1 MPRTQKD
8 QATHALQGTTSQAN
22 VPGQSAVPA
31 GRPKLPKGLSTSARA
46 AFKDACRALEAR
58 RALTPGD
65 AYLLK
70 LFAVLTHRHEMAQA
84 KLDEEG
90 MVRTYTRLN
99 NHGEEVET
107 EKHNLHLRI
116 AQDCEA
122 RLISILDRLGLS
134 PRARDYV
141 RPTAPR
147 KKKPASI
154 PGSVAWALEQESQ
167 QQAEQETEQQTAP
180 DFSDVDGTEI

>member
-1 MPRTQKD
+1 
-8 QATHALQGTTSQAN
+8 
-22 VPGQSAVPA
+22 
-31 GRPKLPKGLSTSARA
+31 
-46 AFKDACRALEAR
+46 
-58 RALTPGD
+58 
-65 AYLLK
+65 
-70 LFAVLTHRHEMAQA
+70 
-84 KLDEEG
+84 

-107 EKHNLHLRI
+107 EKHNLHLKI
-116 AQDCEA
+116 AQDAES